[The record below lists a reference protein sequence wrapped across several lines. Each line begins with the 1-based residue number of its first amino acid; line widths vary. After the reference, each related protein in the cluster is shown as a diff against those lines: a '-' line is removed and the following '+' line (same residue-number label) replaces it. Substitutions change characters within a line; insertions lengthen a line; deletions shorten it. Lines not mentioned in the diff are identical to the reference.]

1 MTIELTDEQ
10 EQQYLDGNPVTI
22 TNEATKTMWE
32 PRGGG
37 YALEA
42 DGNIE
47 PFCYSFTPNRK
58 FGTEFKTN
66 LLAEQYLPRYKKQN
80 LILNW
85 LSEQEDQ
92 TEGGYAPHK
101 VYLSNYK
108 PYCVLSSYVGL
119 ITMSKENANI
129 LCDLLNNGTIDFDQ

>member
-1 MTIELTDEQ
+1 MKIKLTDEQ
-10 EQQYLDGNPVTI
+10 AQQYLEGNPVTI
-22 TNEATKTMWE
+22 VNETKTMWE

-85 LSEQEDQ
+85 LSEQQDQ
-92 TEGGYAPHK
+92 TEGNYAPYK
-101 VYLSNYK
+101 SYLGDYTVSVIKY
-108 PYCVLSSYVGL
+108 PYVGQ
-119 ITMSKENANI
+119 IMMSKQNANI